1 MTQQK
6 SIKKLSKFLSY
17 VLGRNPYEFGIVADD
32 DGFVKIK
39 ELIKAVCEEKEW
51 KYVRKKHINEII
63 YTLPSPL
70 IEVKEDKIRSINRD
84 KLPNIFDN
92 KKLPK
97 LLYAC
102 VRSKAHAFVL
112 ENGITPSKYKQ
123 IIMSSDLNMAVRI
136 GKRIDASPVLLTI
149 IVEKAVNKGVLF
161 KQAGETIFLTENIP
175 VGCFTGPPLPKKKE
189 EHVKLNIPKE
199 QKPAQP
205 PGGFFIDLSIDKEK
219 IDKEKKKKFQ
229 LKKKKND
236 MIRKKQKKSA
246 RQRKQQM
253 WDKY

>member
-1 MTQQK
+1 MTQQR
-6 SIKKLSKFLSY
+6 SIKKLSKFLFY
-17 VLGRNPYEFGIVADD
+17 VLGRNPYELGIVPDD
-32 DGFVKIK
+32 DGFVKTK
-39 ELIKAVCEEKEW
+39 ELIMAVCEEKEW

-84 KLPNIFDN
+84 NLPNFFDN
-92 KKLPK
+92 KNFPK

-112 ENGITPSKYKQ
+112 ENGIRPSKYKQ
-123 IIMSSDLNMAVRI
+123 IIMSSDINMAVRM
-136 GKRIDASPVLLTI
+136 GKRIDVSPVLLTI
-149 IVEKAVNKGVLF
+149 IVEKAINKGVLF
-161 KQAGETIFLTENIP
+161 KQAGETIFMAENIP
-175 VGCFTGPPLPKKKE
+175 AGCFTGPPLPKKKE
-189 EHVKLNIPKE
+189 EYVKLNVAKE
-199 QKPAQP
+199 QKPAEP

-236 MIRKKQKKSA
+236 ITRRKQKKSA

-253 WDKY
+253 WDK